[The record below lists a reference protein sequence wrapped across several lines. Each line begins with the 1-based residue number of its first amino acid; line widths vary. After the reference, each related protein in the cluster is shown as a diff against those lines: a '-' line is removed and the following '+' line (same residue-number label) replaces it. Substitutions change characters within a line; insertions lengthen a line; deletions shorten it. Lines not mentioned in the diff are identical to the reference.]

1 MADFN
6 RVAFF
11 HDFPKAGRD
20 LCERALLRLSQSGF
34 RRSFSTIFRSY
45 LALGILRHIFL
56 Q

>member
-20 LCERALLRLSQSGF
+20 LCERAF